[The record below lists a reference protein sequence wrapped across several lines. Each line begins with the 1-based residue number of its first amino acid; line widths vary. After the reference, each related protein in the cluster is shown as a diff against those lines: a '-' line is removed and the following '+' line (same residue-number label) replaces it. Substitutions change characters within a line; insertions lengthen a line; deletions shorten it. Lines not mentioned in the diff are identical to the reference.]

1 MGIYGFFD
9 PQESLEN
16 TINTMGTLL
25 GVHGTPNCPL
35 SLSVLSVYTWSC
47 SFVVQ
52 SISFASQES
61 YLLLYSPP
69 FLLPLVHGY
78 FPRCLT
84 TWPFLPSQVR
94 YTWPDNLHD
103 AGLDGFGFVKNLFK
117 HLPLH
122 NITDT
127 VGTGVSVMLKITCL
141 WKIRSIS
148 PHPRNLICPLEK

>member
-1 MGIYGFFD
+1 M
-9 PQESLEN
+9 S
-16 TINTMGTLL
+16 TLL

-35 SLSVLSVYTWSC
+35 SLSVLSVYTWSW

-52 SISFASQES
+52 SIF
-61 YLLLYSPP
+61 LLLRKVTYYFIPLP

-94 YTWPDNLHD
+94 YTSPDKLHD
-103 AGLDGFGFVKNLFK
+103 AGLDGFGFVKKLFK

-148 PHPRNLICPLEK
+148 PHPRNLTCPLSPRKIVVGRRSFPFDTAPF